1 MNINRV
7 NSGIPLPR
15 TEPANRSFDLT
26 VSDRGVTETS
36 VRRPGPEVART
47 PESPVASNPALQ
59 EVLSAEETEL
69 LRDRFFAAADAA
81 RPGSASAERSS
92 GVYNLRGIGA
102 TVAKGGALGEMVDLT
117 G

>member
-26 VSDRGVTETS
+26 VSDRGVTERP
-36 VRRPGPEVART
+36 VRQPEVAKE
-47 PESPVASNPALQ
+47 PENPVASNLALQ
-59 EVLSAEETEL
+59 EVLSAEETQA
-69 LRDRFFAAADAA
+69 LRDRFFAAADAVLA
-81 RPGSASAERSS
+81 DPAERNS

-102 TVAKGGALGEMVDLT
+102 TAAKGGALGRMVDLT